1 MTDKSKR
8 VAYPPGDLAAG
19 SSWSVSGTDRLAQ
32 QIDHQRIATR
42 AYELYRTRS
51 PTEGSAD
58 DDWCRAEAEY
68 LADRAN
74 ERRSR

>member
-1 MTDKSKR
+1 MTDKSNR
-8 VAYPPGDLAAG
+8 IAYPPGDLAAG
-19 SSWSVSGTDRLAQ
+19 SSWTGSGTDRLAQ

-42 AYELYRTRS
+42 AYERYRTRS

-68 LADRAN
+68 RAHRAN
-74 ERRSR
+74 ERRIR